1 MCADWQGTRLAVNQQ
16 MPSLTVI
23 TEAGA
28 AAQTPFPYS
37 ILGSE
42 IRLQNRN
49 HAKFYVR
56 LKVYRAWGHEATQR
70 ERKTILQIF
79 SEKNGALTQTEIPKI
94 TLKLEI
100 SPPKV
105 RELFPLA
112 KFSKIN
118 FNF

>member
-1 MCADWQGTRLAVNQQ
+1 MFAPSIAQPSPNDNHDTMCADWQGTRLAVNQQ

-49 HAKFYVR
+49 HAKFCVR
-56 LKVYRAWGHEATQR
+56 RKVYRARASITTQR
-70 ERKTILQIF
+70 ERKTIAQTF
-79 SEKNGALTQTEIPKI
+79 CEKNGA
-94 TLKLEI
+94 
-100 SPPKV
+100 V
-105 RELFPLA
+105 
-112 KFSKIN
+112 
-118 FNF
+118 

>member
-1 MCADWQGTRLAVNQQ
+1 MFAPSIAQPNPNDNHDTMCADWQGTRLAVNQQ

-49 HAKFYVR
+49 HAKFCVR
-56 LKVYRAWGHEATQR
+56 RKVYRAWGRFRTQR
-70 ERKTILQIF
+70 KRKTILQIF
-79 SEKNGALTQTEIPKI
+79 CEKNGPVT
-94 TLKLEI
+94 
-100 SPPKV
+100 
-105 RELFPLA
+105 
-112 KFSKIN
+112 
-118 FNF
+118 